1 MDIEK
6 EILKEMGELKKL
18 DFDAD
23 VQVEKV
29 KEVVK
34 DVVKEAVE
42 EFLEQ
47 AAEIKKLTAAPIEE
61 LKEIKETV
69 EETVEETI
77 KEIKKITNGDISVIV
92 RSVETTE
99 FPKTFQCCLPF
110 LSSFLGKKKS
120 E

>member
-1 MDIEK
+1 MNIDIEK

-18 DFDAD
+18 DLDAD
-23 VQVEKV
+23 VKVEKI
-29 KEVVK
+29 KEVVQE
-34 DVVKEAVE
+34 VVQEAVE

-61 LKEIKETV
+61 LKETV

-77 KEIKKITNGDISVIV
+77 KEIKKVTSEDISVII
-92 RSVETTE
+92 RGVETTE

-110 LSSFLGKKKS
+110 LSKFWGSQKQK
-120 E
+120 